1 MPTDL
6 HAWNALLQHHDTIR
20 DTPMREWFDKGN
32 DNGDADRRVST
43 FSVEAAGLYLDF
55 SKNRITQETFDLL
68 MRLAEEAGVP
78 CRREAMFAGEHIN
91 ATEDRAALHVA
102 LRALPDAPFRVD
114 GTSVMPGIHDVLRR
128 MQSFS
133 ERVRSGQWTGYTGE
147 TITDVV
153 NIGIGGS
160 DLGPRMVCRALAHL
174 ADRVGPRMHFVSNVD
189 GTELAET
196 LVRLNPARTLV
207 IVCSK
212 TFTTLETMANACSM
226 REWFLANGVAE
237 HQLACHFVAV
247 STNTEAVRKFG
258 IDPANMFEFW
268 DWIGGR
274 FSLWSSVGLSIALA
288 VGFDAFEDL
297 LRGGR
302 AMDDHFRTAPLA
314 QNMPVIMAMLGIWYR
329 NFFNMPTSCMAPYST
344 SLELFPAFLQQ
355 LEMESNGKSVQLD
368 GRRVRSHTSPVVWG
382 TAGTNGQHAY
392 FQMIHQGSQ
401 IVPVDF
407 VAPLVPPRSLPGHHA
422 KLLANC
428 FAQAEALM
436 RGRSTEDLHAAG
448 ITDPA
453 RVPHMVFEGNRPSNT
468 LLMEDLT
475 PHVLGAL
482 IALYEHRTFVQGV
495 IWNINSFDQ
504 WGVELGKILARP
516 IEGELKGDSVAD
528 TAGAHDAST
537 RALIARAR
545 EVLSRQTSVPSN

>member
-1 MPTDL
+1 M
-6 HAWNALLQHHDTIR
+6 QQ
-20 DTPMREWFDKGN
+20 WF
-32 DNGDADRRVST
+32 AEAEAARRVED
-43 FSVEAAGLYLDF
+43 FSLEAAGLFLDF
-55 SKNRITQETFDLL
+55 SKNRITFETFALL
-68 MRLAEEAGVP
+68 MKLAEEAGVTQ
-78 CRREAMFAGEHIN
+78 RRDAMFAGEHIN
-91 ATEDRAALHVA
+91 TTEDRAALHVA
-102 LRALPDAPFRVD
+102 LRALPDAPFKVD
-114 GTSVMPGIHDVLRR
+114 GASVMPGIADVLQR
-128 MQSFS
+128 MRDFTA
-133 ERVRSGQWTGYTGE
+133 RVHSGTWTGFDGQS
-147 TITDVV
+147 ITDIV

-174 ADRVGPRMHFVSNVD
+174 ADPQGPRMHFVSNVD

-196 LVRLNPARTLV
+196 LVRLDPARTLV

-226 REWFLANGVAE
+226 RDWFLRNGAAE
-237 HQLACHFVAV
+237 SQLARHFVAV
-247 STNTEAVRKFG
+247 STNREAVVKFG

-314 QNMPVIMAMLGIWYR
+314 QNMPVVMGMLGIWYR
-329 NFFNMPTSCMAPYST
+329 NFFGMPTSCMAPYST

-355 LEMESNGKSVQLD
+355 LEMESNGKSVQLNGD
-368 GRRVRSHTSPVVWG
+368 PAHVDTAPVVWG

-407 VAPLVPPRSLPGHHA
+407 VAPLVPPRDLPGHHA

-436 RGRSTEDLHAAG
+436 RGRSAEELRAASV
-448 ITDPA
+448 TDES

-495 IWNINSFDQ
+495 VWNINSFDQ

-516 IEGELKGDSVAD
+516 IERELTGQG
-528 TAGAHDAST
+528 TATHDAST
-537 RALIARAR
+537 AALIARAR
-545 EVLSRQTSVPSN
+545 GVLGRG

>member
-1 MPTDL
+1 MPTNL
-6 HAWNALLQHHDTIR
+6 HAWNALLQHHDAIR
-20 DTPMREWFDKGN
+20 DHQMRDWFAEG
-32 DNGDADRRVST
+32 GEDRVRQ
-43 FSVEAAGLYLDF
+43 FSLEAAGLYLDY
-55 SKNRITQETFDLL
+55 SKNRITPQTMQLL
-68 MRLAEEAGVP
+68 LQLADEAGVP
-78 CRREAMFAGEHIN
+78 ARRDAMFAGEHIN

-102 LRALPDAPFRVD
+102 LRATAGAGFKVD
-114 GTSVMPGIHDVLRR
+114 GVPVVPAIQAVLVR
-128 MQSFS
+128 MRAFS
-133 ERVRSGQWTGYTGE
+133 EAVRSGAWTGMTGE
-147 TITDVV
+147 RITDVV

-160 DLGPRMVCRALAHL
+160 DLGPKMVCRALSHL
-174 ADRVGPRMHFVSNVD
+174 AHDDGHAGPRMHFVSNVD
-189 GTELAET
+189 GTELAEA
-196 LVRLNPARTLV
+196 LERLDPRRTLM

-212 TFTTLETMANACSM
+212 TFTTLETMANAHSA
-226 REWFLANGVAE
+226 RQWFLANGVAE
-237 HQLACHFVAV
+237 DQLARHFVAV
-247 STNTEAVRKFG
+247 STNLEAVRAFG

-288 VGFDAFEDL
+288 VGFNAFADL
-297 LRGGR
+297 LAGGR
-302 AMDDHFRTAPLA
+302 AMDEHFRTAPLER
-314 QNMPVIMAMLGIWYR
+314 NMPVVLGMLGIWYR
-329 NFFNMPTSCMAPYST
+329 NFFNLPTSCMAPYST

-355 LEMESNGKSVQLD
+355 LEMESNGKSVQLN
-368 GRRVRSHTSPVVWG
+368 GRRVRTHTSPVVWG

-407 VAPLVPPRSLPGHHA
+407 VAPLVPPRELPGHHA

-436 RGRSTEDLHAAG
+436 RGRSAEELRAAG
-448 ITDPA
+448 MTDELRIA
-453 RVPHMVFEGNRPSNT
+453 HMVFEGNRPSNT

-495 IWNINSFDQ
+495 VWNINSFDQ

-516 IEGELKGDSVAD
+516 IEAELD
-528 TAGAHDAST
+528 GAEASPHDAST
-537 RALIARAR
+537 AALIARAR
-545 EVLSRQTSVPSN
+545 GVLARGG

>member
-1 MPTDL
+1 MPTEL
-6 HAWNALLQHHDTIR
+6 HAWTALRQHHDAIR
-20 DTPMREWFDKGN
+20 HTPMQDWF
-32 DNGDADRRVST
+32 AEAEAARRVED
-43 FSVEAAGLYLDF
+43 FSLEAAGLYLDY
-55 SKNRITQETFDLL
+55 SKNRITFETFALL
-68 MRLAEEAGVP
+68 MKLAEEAGVTQ
-78 CRREAMFAGEHIN
+78 RRDAMFAGEHIN
-91 ATEDRAALHVA
+91 TTEDRAALHVA
-102 LRALPDAPFRVD
+102 LRALPDAPFKVD
-114 GTSVMPGIHDVLRR
+114 GVSVMPAIHDVRCR
-128 MQSFS
+128 MQDFS
-133 ERVRSGQWTGYTGE
+133 ERVRGGAWTGSTGQ

-174 ADRVGPRMHFVSNVD
+174 GDQTGPRIHFVSNVD

-212 TFTTLETMANACSM
+212 TFTTLETMANARSM
-226 REWFLANGVAE
+226 RDWFLRNGVPE
-237 HQLACHFVAV
+237 NQLARHFVAV
-247 STNTEAVRKFG
+247 STNREAVTEFG

-288 VGFDAFEDL
+288 VGFDAFDDL
-297 LRGGR
+297 LLGAR

-314 QNMPVIMAMLGIWYR
+314 RNMPVVMAMLGIWYR
-329 NFFNMPTSCMAPYST
+329 NFFGMPTSCMAPYST

-368 GRRVRSHTSPVVWG
+368 GQPAHVQTSPVVWG

-436 RGRSTEDLHAAG
+436 RGRSAEELRAAG
-448 ITDPA
+448 MTDED
-453 RVPHMVFEGNRPSNT
+453 RLPHMVFEGNRPSNT

-495 IWNINSFDQ
+495 VWNINSFDQ

-516 IEGELKGDSVAD
+516 IEAELNGSAQA
-528 TAGAHDAST
+528 THDAST
-537 RALIARAR
+537 AALIARAR
-545 EVLSRQTSVPSN
+545 PVLARG

>member
-6 HAWNALLQHHDTIR
+6 HAWNALRQHYESIR
-20 DTPMREWFDKGN
+20 ETPMQQWFAEAG
-32 DNGDADRRVST
+32 AARRVEE
-43 FSVEAAGLYLDF
+43 FSLEAAGLYLDY
-55 SKNRITQETFDLL
+55 SKNRITPETFALL
-68 MRLAEEAGVP
+68 MKLAEEAGVP
-78 CRREAMFAGEHIN
+78 PRRDAMFAGEHIN
-91 ATEDRAALHVA
+91 ASEDRAALHVA
-102 LRALPDAPFRVD
+102 LRALPDAPFKVD
-114 GTSVMPGIHDVLRR
+114 GASVMPGIHDVLRR
-128 MQSFS
+128 MREFA
-133 ERVRSGQWTGYTGE
+133 ERVRSGAWTGSTGQS
-147 TITDVV
+147 ITDIV

-174 ADRVGPRMHFVSNVD
+174 ADPRGPRMHFVSNVD

-196 LVRLNPARTLV
+196 LVRLDPERTLV

-226 REWFLANGVAE
+226 RDWFLHHGVAKN
-237 HQLACHFVAV
+237 QLARHFVAV
-247 STNTEAVRKFG
+247 STNREAVVSFG

-288 VGFDAFEDL
+288 IGFDVFEDL
-297 LRGGR
+297 LLGAR
-302 AMDDHFRTAPLA
+302 AMDDHFRTAALA
-314 QNMPVIMAMLGIWYR
+314 SNMPVVMAMLGIWYR
-329 NFFNMPTSCMAPYST
+329 NFCGMPTSCMAPYST

-368 GRRVRSHTSPVVWG
+368 GSRVDTDTAPVVWG
-382 TAGTNGQHAY
+382 SAGTNGQHAY

-407 VAPLVPPRSLPGHHA
+407 VAPLVPPRELPGHHA

-436 RGRSTEDLHAAG
+436 RGRSADELRAAG
-448 ITDPA
+448 PTDES
-453 RVPHMVFEGNRPSNT
+453 RIPHMVFEGNRPSNT

-475 PHVLGAL
+475 PHALGAL

-495 IWNINSFDQ
+495 VWNINSFDQ

-516 IEGELKGDSVAD
+516 IEAELSGGE
-528 TAGAHDAST
+528 TATHDAST
-537 RALIARAR
+537 AALIARAR
-545 EVLSRQTSVPSN
+545 RSLARE

>member
-20 DTPMREWFDKGN
+20 DTPMREWFD
-32 DNGDADRRVST
+32 DANAERRVSA
-43 FSVEAAGLYLDF
+43 FSVEAAGLYLDY
-55 SKNRITQETFDLL
+55 SKNRITPETFDLL

-78 CRREAMFAGEHIN
+78 CRREAMFTGEHIN

-114 GTSVMPGIHDVLRR
+114 GVSVMPGIHDVLRR
-128 MQSFS
+128 MQDFS
-133 ERVRSGQWTGYTGE
+133 ERVRSGKWTGHTGE

-226 REWFLANGVAE
+226 RDWFLTHGVPE
-237 HQLACHFVAV
+237 HHLACHFVAV

-288 VGFDAFEDL
+288 VGFEAFEDL
-297 LRGGR
+297 LRGAR

-314 QNMPVIMAMLGIWYR
+314 QNMPVVMAMLGIWYR

-368 GRRVRSHTSPVVWG
+368 GRHVRAHTSPVVWG

-407 VAPLVPPRSLPGHHA
+407 VAPLVPPRELPGHHA

-436 RGRSTEDLHAAG
+436 RGRSAEELHAAG
-448 ITDPA
+448 VTDPA

-495 IWNINSFDQ
+495 VWNINSFDQ

-516 IEGELKGDSVAD
+516 IEGELKGDGNDVSD
-528 TAGAHDAST
+528 GAHDAST
-537 RALIARAR
+537 RSLIARAR
-545 EVLSRQTSVPSN
+545 AVLSRQTSVPSN

>member
-1 MPTDL
+1 MPTEL
-6 HAWNALLQHHDTIR
+6 HAWTALRQHHDDICH
-20 DTPMREWFDKGN
+20 TPMQDWFAEAK
-32 DNGDADRRVST
+32 AARRVED
-43 FSVEAAGLYLDF
+43 FSLEAAGLYLDY
-55 SKNRITQETFDLL
+55 SKNRITFETFALL
-68 MRLAEEAGVP
+68 MKLAEEAGVTQ
-78 CRREAMFAGEHIN
+78 RRDAMFAGEHVNI
-91 ATEDRAALHVA
+91 TEDRAALHVA
-102 LRALPDAPFRVD
+102 LRALPDAPFEVD
-114 GTSVMPGIHDVLRR
+114 SVSVMPGIHEVRCR
-128 MQSFS
+128 MQAFS
-133 ERVRSGQWTGYTGE
+133 ERVRSGAWTGSTGQP
-147 TITDVV
+147 ITDVV

-174 ADRVGPRMHFVSNVD
+174 ADQPGPRMHFVSNVD

-196 LVRLNPARTLV
+196 LVRLDPARTLV

-212 TFTTLETMANACSM
+212 TFTTLETMANARSM
-226 REWFLANGVAE
+226 RDWFLRSGVAE
-237 HQLACHFVAV
+237 NQLARHFVAV
-247 STNTEAVRKFG
+247 STNREAVIEFG

-288 VGFDAFEDL
+288 VGFDAFDDL
-297 LRGGR
+297 LLGAR

-314 QNMPVIMAMLGIWYR
+314 RNMPVIMAMLGVWYR
-329 NFFNMPTSCMAPYST
+329 NFFGMPTSCMAPYST

-355 LEMESNGKSVQLD
+355 LEMESNGKSVQL
-368 GRRVRSHTSPVVWG
+368 GGEPVQAQTSPVVWG

-407 VAPLVPPRSLPGHHA
+407 VAPLVPPRRLPGHHA

-436 RGRSTEDLHAAG
+436 RGRSAEELRAAG
-448 ITDPA
+448 MSNEDII
-453 RVPHMVFEGNRPSNT
+453 PHMVFEGNRPSNT

-495 IWNINSFDQ
+495 VWNINSFDQ

-516 IEGELKGDSVAD
+516 IEAELNGSAQA
-528 TAGAHDAST
+528 THDAST
-537 RALIARAR
+537 TALIARAR
-545 EVLSRQTSVPSN
+545 RVLARG